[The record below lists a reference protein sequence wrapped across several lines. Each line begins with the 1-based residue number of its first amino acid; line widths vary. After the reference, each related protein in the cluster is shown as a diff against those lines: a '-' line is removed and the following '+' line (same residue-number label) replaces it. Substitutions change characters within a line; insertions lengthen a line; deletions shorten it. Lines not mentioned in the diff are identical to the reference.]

1 MFSVYNINITLPPK
15 RGKFKSRALI
25 FFIFLEFSV
34 LFEHENDTI
43 AAICTGT
50 GGAVGIIRI
59 SGPRALDAIRSVWR
73 GRRMPGPDCPR
84 IMLYG
89 HIKSGP
95 EGSGSGEPSLAVF
108 MPGPHSFTGEDVA
121 ELHCHGGSFA
131 ARRALRLVL
140 QAGARLAQNGE
151 FTRRAFLNGKLDLT
165 QAEGVL
171 DLINAGS
178 ERAGLLA
185 ERQLNG
191 AVGSVVR
198 EIRAEVVRLLAEC
211 ESRLDFSEE
220 DLDWMPPDALCG
232 KITALREQ
240 AAALALTARA
250 GSLIR
255 DGVSLVIAGPPN
267 AGKSSLLNR
276 MLGYDRAI
284 VTPVPGTTRDTLEE
298 SVSIGGIRFRV
309 TDTAGLRETAEA
321 DPVEALGMER
331 SQKSLGA
338 ADIVLWLLDASAPAE
353 SFPAQ
358 FEAMRLAKS
367 AVPGKFIPCW
377 NKMDNAAMSPEGL
390 DCAYSQEQ
398 NEGKS
403 TNKSQHVFE
412 HISARN
418 GDGLDALFRRLEE
431 TAWDGLPQ
439 AAQSGDAV
447 VSERHAALLEQA
459 AVHLEAACE
468 CVRAES
474 WELAGS
480 SLRTAAELIGCIT
493 GETATPDV
501 LDEIFSRFCIGK

>member
-1 MFSVYNINITLPPK
+1 M
-15 RGKFKSRALI
+15 
-25 FFIFLEFSV
+25 
-34 LFEHENDTI
+34 FEHENDTI

-59 SGPRALDAIRSVWR
+59 SGPRALDAVRAVWR

-84 IMLYG
+84 MLLYG
-89 HIKSGP
+89 HIVSGT
-95 EGSGSGEPSLAVF
+95 EAGGGEPSLAVF

-121 ELHCHGGSFA
+121 EIHCHGGSFA

-191 AVGSVVR
+191 SVGSFVR
-198 EIRAEVVRLLAEC
+198 EIRAEVVHLLSEC

-220 DLDWMPPDALCG
+220 DLDWMPPDVLCG
-232 KITALREQ
+232 KIVALREQ
-240 AAALALTARA
+240 AQKLALTARA

-284 VTPVPGTTRDTLEE
+284 VTPIPGTTRDTLEE
-298 SVSIGGIRFRV
+298 SVSIGGIPFRV
-309 TDTAGLRETAEA
+309 TDTAGLRSAGDA
-321 DPVEALGMER
+321 DPIEAIGMER
-331 SQKSLGA
+331 SQQSLGT

-358 FEAMRLAKS
+358 FEAMKRAKS
-367 AVPGKFIPCW
+367 ARAKFIPCW
-377 NKMDNAAMSPEGL
+377 NKMDGAVLP
-390 DCAYSQEQ
+390 Q
-398 NEGKS
+398 NELDLAYLDETDQKNGSAK
-403 TNKSQHVFE
+403 HDFE
-412 HISARN
+412 HISART
-418 GDGLDALFRRLEE
+418 GDGLDTLFRRLEE
-431 TAWDGLPQ
+431 TAWDGLPP

-447 VSERHAALLEQA
+447 VSERHATLLEQA
-459 AVHLEAACE
+459 AVHLDAACE
-468 CVRAES
+468 CVQAES
-474 WELAGS
+474 WELAGR

>member
-1 MFSVYNINITLPPK
+1 M
-15 RGKFKSRALI
+15 
-25 FFIFLEFSV
+25 
-34 LFEHENDTI
+34 FEHENDTI

-59 SGPRALDAIRSVWR
+59 SGPRSLEVVRSVWR
-73 GRRMPGPDCPR
+73 GKRMPGPDFPR
-84 IMLYG
+84 VMLYG
-89 HIKSGP
+89 HIVS
-95 EGSGSGEPSLAVF
+95 GSGAGEGEPSLAVF

-121 ELHCHGGSFA
+121 EIHCHGGSFA

-165 QAEGVL
+165 QAEGML

-191 AVGSVVR
+191 AVGSLVR
-198 EIRAEVVRLLAEC
+198 EIRTEIVHLLSEC

-220 DLDWMPPDALCG
+220 DLDWMPPETFCKNVA
-232 KITALREQ
+232 ALRKRTVE
-240 AAALALTARA
+240 LALTARA
-250 GSLIR
+250 GNLIR

-284 VTPVPGTTRDTLEE
+284 VTPIPGTTRDTLEE

-309 TDTAGLRETAEA
+309 TDTAGLREAEQA
-321 DPVEALGMER
+321 DPVEAMGMER
-331 SQKSLGA
+331 SQQSLGA

-358 FEAMRLAKS
+358 FEAMARAKS
-367 AVPGKFIPCW
+367 AVRGKFIPCW
-377 NKMDNAAMSPEGL
+377 NKMDEATGSDALEQAEKAIADGL
-390 DCAYSQEQ
+390 
-398 NEGKS
+398 
-403 TNKSQHVFE
+403 VFE
-412 HISARN
+412 HISART
-418 GDGLDALFRRLEE
+418 GDGLDRLFRRLEE
-431 TAWDGLPQ
+431 TAWDGLPA
-439 AAQSGDAV
+439 AAQSGAAA

-459 AVHLEAACE
+459 ANHLDAASE
-468 CVRAES
+468 DAARGS

-493 GETATPDV
+493 GETATPDI

>member
-1 MFSVYNINITLPPK
+1 M
-15 RGKFKSRALI
+15 
-25 FFIFLEFSV
+25 
-34 LFEHENDTI
+34 FEHENDTI

-59 SGPRALDAIRSVWR
+59 SGPRALEAVRSVWH
-73 GRRMPGPDCPR
+73 GKRMPGPGYPR
-84 IMLYG
+84 VMLYG
-89 HIKSGP
+89 HIASENGA
-95 EGSGSGEPSLAVF
+95 GQGEPSLAVF

-121 ELHCHGGSFA
+121 EIHCHGGSFA

-191 AVGSVVR
+191 AVGSLVR
-198 EIRAEVVRLLAEC
+198 EIRAEVVHLLSEC

-220 DLDWMPPDALCG
+220 DLDWMPPDVLCE
-232 KITALREQ
+232 KIRALREQ
-240 AAALALTARA
+240 AGKLALTARA

-284 VTPVPGTTRDTLEE
+284 VTPIPGTTRDTLEE
-298 SVSIGGIRFRV
+298 SVSIGGLSFRV
-309 TDTAGLRETAEA
+309 TDTAGLHEAGEA
-321 DPVEALGMER
+321 DPVEAMGMAR
-331 SQKSLGA
+331 SQQSLGA
-338 ADIVLWLLDASAPAE
+338 ADIVLWLLDASAPSE
-353 SFPAQ
+353 SFSVQ
-358 FEAMRLAKS
+358 FEAMNRAKNS
-367 AVPGKFIPCW
+367 VRGKFIPCW
-377 NKMDNAAMSPEGL
+377 NKMDGTAISAEELDRAYPDNRIDAEKAAAEPP
-390 DCAYSQEQ
+390 
-398 NEGKS
+398 
-403 TNKSQHVFE
+403 VFE
-412 HISARN
+412 HISART
-418 GDGLDALFRRLEE
+418 GDGLDKLFRRLEE
-431 TAWDGLPQ
+431 TAWDGLPPS
-439 AAQSGDAV
+439 AQSGDAV

-459 AVHLEAACE
+459 ANHLDAACE
-468 CVRAES
+468 CVQAES

-493 GETATPDV
+493 GETATPDI

>member
-1 MFSVYNINITLPPK
+1 M
-15 RGKFKSRALI
+15 
-25 FFIFLEFSV
+25 
-34 LFEHENDTI
+34 FEHENDTI

-50 GGAVGIIRI
+50 GGAVGIIRV
-59 SGPRALDAIRSVWR
+59 SGPRALEAIRRVWR
-73 GRRMPGPDCPR
+73 GKRMPGPDFPR
-84 IMLYG
+84 VMLYG
-89 HIKSGP
+89 RIMSGEAEAEP
-95 EGSGSGEPSLAVF
+95 GAGEPSLAVF
-108 MPGPHSFTGEDVA
+108 MPGPYSFTGEDVA
-121 ELHCHGGSFA
+121 EIHCHGGSFA

-191 AVGSVVR
+191 AVGSIVR
-198 EIRAEVVRLLAEC
+198 ELRAEVVRLLSEC

-220 DLDWMPPDALCG
+220 DLDWMQPDALCAQIG
-232 KITALREQ
+232 SLRKQ
-240 AAALALTARA
+240 AAALALTART
-250 GSLIR
+250 GTLIR

-276 MLGYDRAI
+276 MLGYERAI
-284 VTPVPGTTRDTLEE
+284 VTPIPGTTRDTLEE
-298 SVSIGGIRFRV
+298 SVSIGGISFRV
-309 TDTAGLRETAEA
+309 TDTAGLREAGDA
-321 DPVEALGMER
+321 DPVEAMGMER
-331 SQKSLGA
+331 SQQSLGTA
-338 ADIVLWLLDASAPAE
+338 EIVLWLLDASAPAE

-358 FEAMRLAKS
+358 LDAMNKAES
-367 AVPGKFIPCW
+367 AVRGKFIPCW
-377 NKMDNAAMSPEGL
+377 NKMDGTALTPDELDRACAANQLSAEKT
-390 DCAYSQEQ
+390 A
-398 NEGKS
+398 GKRR
-403 TNKSQHVFE
+403 VFE
-412 HISARN
+412 HISART
-418 GDGLDALFRRLEE
+418 GDGVDRLFRRLEE
-431 TAWDGLPQ
+431 TAWDGLPP
-439 AAQSGDAV
+439 AAQSGAAV

-459 AVHLEAACE
+459 VNHLDAACE

>member
-1 MFSVYNINITLPPK
+1 M
-15 RGKFKSRALI
+15 
-25 FFIFLEFSV
+25 
-34 LFEHENDTI
+34 FEHENDTI
-43 AAICTGT
+43 AAVCTGT
-50 GGAVGIIRI
+50 GGAVSIVRI
-59 SGPRALDAIRSVWR
+59 SGPRALDAVRTVWR

-84 IMLYG
+84 VMLYG
-89 HIKSGP
+89 HIV
-95 EGSGSGEPSLAVF
+95 SGSEAGAGEPSLAVF

-121 ELHCHGGSFA
+121 EIHCHGGSFA

-191 AVGSVVR
+191 SVGSVVR
-198 EIRAEVVRLLAEC
+198 KIRSEIVHLLSEC

-220 DLDWMPPDALCG
+220 DLDWMPPDELCG
-232 KITALREQ
+232 RIGALRGQ
-240 AAALALTARA
+240 AADLALTARA
-250 GSLIR
+250 GALIR

-276 MLGYDRAI
+276 MLGYERAI
-284 VTPVPGTTRDTLEE
+284 VTPIPGTTRDTLEE
-298 SVSIGGIRFRV
+298 SVSIGGISFRV
-309 TDTAGLRETAEA
+309 TDTAGLREAEQA
-321 DPVEALGMER
+321 DPVEAMGMDR
-331 SQKSLGA
+331 SRQSLGA
-338 ADIVLWLLDASAPAE
+338 ADVVLWLLDASTPPD
-353 SFPAQ
+353 SFHAQ
-358 FEAMRLAKS
+358 FDAMDRARAS
-367 AVPGKFIPCW
+367 VRGKFIPCW
-377 NKMDNAAMSPEGL
+377 NKMDGASIPPDELDRAYQTKQSEGEGAVAAPP
-390 DCAYSQEQ
+390 D
-398 NEGKS
+398 
-403 TNKSQHVFE
+403 FE
-412 HISARN
+412 HISART
-418 GDGLDALFRRLEE
+418 GDGLDRLFRRLEE
-431 TAWDGLPQ
+431 TAWDGLPP
-439 AAQSGDAV
+439 AVQSGAAA
-447 VSERHAALLEQA
+447 VSERHAALLEQSA
-459 AVHLEAACE
+459 DHLDASCE

>member
-1 MFSVYNINITLPPK
+1 
-15 RGKFKSRALI
+15 
-25 FFIFLEFSV
+25 

-50 GGAVGIIRI
+50 GGAVSIVRI
-59 SGPRALDAIRSVWR
+59 SGPRALDAVRSVWR

-84 IMLYG
+84 MMLYG
-89 HIKSGP
+89 HIVSGAA
-95 EGSGSGEPSLAVF
+95 EAGAGEPSLAVF

-121 ELHCHGGSFA
+121 EIHCHGGSFA

-140 QAGARLAQNGE
+140 QAGVRLAQNGE

-198 EIRAEVVRLLAEC
+198 EIRSEIVHLLSEC

-220 DLDWMPPDALCG
+220 DLDWMPPDELCG
-232 KITALREQ
+232 RIVSLHGQ
-240 AAALALTARA
+240 ATNLALTARA
-250 GSLIR
+250 GALIR

-298 SVSIGGIRFRV
+298 SVSIGGISFRV
-309 TDTAGLRETAEA
+309 TDTAGLREAKQA
-321 DPVEALGMER
+321 DPVEALGMDR
-331 SQKSLGA
+331 SRQSLGA
-338 ADIVLWLLDASAPAE
+338 ADIVLWLLDASATTD
-353 SFPAQ
+353 SFSAQ
-358 FEAMRLAKS
+358 FEGMDRAES
-367 AVPGKFIPCW
+367 AVRGKFIPCW
-377 NKMDNAAMSPEGL
+377 NKMDGASMPPDGL
-390 DCAYSQEQ
+390 DRVYASEK
-398 NEGKS
+398 NEAENAIEK
-403 TNKSQHVFE
+403 HPVFE
-412 HISARN
+412 HISART
-418 GDGLDALFRRLEE
+418 GDGIDGLFRRLEE
-431 TAWDGLPQ
+431 TAWDGLPP
-439 AAQSGDAV
+439 AVQSGAAA

-459 AVHLEAACE
+459 ADHLNAACE
-468 CVRAES
+468 CVRAGS

-480 SLRTAAELIGCIT
+480 SLRTAAEFIGCIT

>member
-1 MFSVYNINITLPPK
+1 M
-15 RGKFKSRALI
+15 
-25 FFIFLEFSV
+25 
-34 LFEHENDTI
+34 FEHENDTI

-50 GGAVGIIRI
+50 GGAIGIIRI
-59 SGPRALDAIRSVWR
+59 SGTRALDVVRAVWL
-73 GRRMPGPDCPR
+73 GKRMPGPDCPR
-84 IMLYG
+84 VLLYG
-89 HIKSGP
+89 HVVSEAGQ
-95 EGSGSGEPSLAVF
+95 GEPSLAVF

-121 ELHCHGGSFA
+121 EIHCHGGSFA

-191 AVGSVVR
+191 SVGSAVR
-198 EIRAEVVRLLAEC
+198 EIRMEIVHLLSEC

-220 DLDWMPPDALCG
+220 DLNWMPPDILCG
-232 KITALREQ
+232 KIGALREQ
-240 AAALALTARA
+240 AGRLALTARA

-284 VTPVPGTTRDTLEE
+284 VTPIPGTTRDTLEE
-298 SVSIGGIRFRV
+298 SVSIGGISFRV
-309 TDTAGLRETAEA
+309 TDTAGLREAGNA
-321 DPVEALGMER
+321 DPVEAMGMER
-331 SQKSLGA
+331 SQQSLGA

-358 FEAMRLAKS
+358 FETMNRSEKALR
-367 AVPGKFIPCW
+367 GKFIPCW
-377 NKMDNAAMSPEGL
+377 NKMDAAAMSPDEL
-390 DCAYSQEQ
+390 DHTYAQANPED
-398 NEGKS
+398 GPAPAKRF
-403 TNKSQHVFE
+403 VFE
-412 HISARN
+412 HISART

-431 TAWDGLPQ
+431 TAWDGLPP
-439 AAQSGDAV
+439 AAQSGGAV
-447 VSERHAALLEQA
+447 VSERHATLLEQA
-459 AVHLEAACE
+459 AVHLDAACE
-468 CVRAES
+468 CVPAES

>member
-1 MFSVYNINITLPPK
+1 M
-15 RGKFKSRALI
+15 
-25 FFIFLEFSV
+25 
-34 LFEHENDTI
+34 FEHENDTI

-59 SGPRALDAIRSVWR
+59 SGSHALDAVRTVWH
-73 GRRMPGPDCPR
+73 GKRMPGPEYPR
-84 IMLYG
+84 VMLYG
-89 HIKSGP
+89 HIVSENGAG
-95 EGSGSGEPSLAVF
+95 EGEPSLAVF

-121 ELHCHGGSFA
+121 EIHCHGGSFA

-191 AVGSVVR
+191 AVGSLVR
-198 EIRAEVVRLLAEC
+198 EIRAEVVHLLSEC

-220 DLDWMPPDALCG
+220 DLDWMPPDVLRE
-232 KITALREQ
+232 KIGALREQ
-240 AAALALTARA
+240 AGNLALTARA

-284 VTPVPGTTRDTLEE
+284 VTPIPGTTRDTLEE

-309 TDTAGLRETAEA
+309 TDTAGLHEAGEA
-321 DPVEALGMER
+321 DPVEAMGMER
-331 SQKSLGA
+331 SQQSLGT
-338 ADIVLWLLDASAPAE
+338 ADIVLWLLDASAPGE
-353 SFPAQ
+353 SFFAQ
-358 FEAMRLAKS
+358 FEAMNRAKNT
-367 AVPGKFIPCW
+367 VRGKFIPCW
-377 NKMDNAAMSPEGL
+377 NKMDGAALSAEEL
-390 DCAYSQEQ
+390 DRAYSFEKTT
-398 NEGKS
+398 NETSKP
-403 TNKSQHVFE
+403 VFE
-412 HISARN
+412 HISART
-418 GDGLDALFRRLEE
+418 GDSLDELFRRLEE
-431 TAWDGLPQ
+431 TAWDGLPPS
-439 AAQSGDAV
+439 AQSGDAV

-459 AVHLEAACE
+459 ANHLDAACE
-468 CVRAES
+468 CVQAET

-493 GETATPDV
+493 GETATPDI

>member
-1 MFSVYNINITLPPK
+1 VFAVYNINITLLPK
-15 RGKFKSRALI
+15 RGKIKSGIPL
-25 FFIFLEFSV
+25 FFTFLEFFA

-43 AAICTGT
+43 AAVCTGT
-50 GGAVGIIRI
+50 GGAVSIIRV
-59 SGPRALDAIRSVWR
+59 SGPRALDVVRGVWR
-73 GRRMPGPDCPR
+73 GKRMPGPDCPR
-84 IMLYG
+84 VMLYG
-89 HIKSGP
+89 HIVSGA
-95 EGSGSGEPSLAVF
+95 EDGAGEPSLAVF
-108 MPGPHSFTGEDVA
+108 MPAPHSFTGEDVA
-121 ELHCHGGSFA
+121 EIHCHGGSFA
-131 ARRALRLVL
+131 ARRALRLAL

-191 AVGSVVR
+191 AVGSLVR
-198 EIRAEVVRLLAEC
+198 EIRAEAVHLLSEC

-220 DLDWMPPDALCG
+220 DLDWMPPDILSAR
-232 KITALREQ
+232 IASLRDQ
-240 AAALALTARA
+240 AASLALTARA
-250 GSLIR
+250 GALIR

-298 SVSIGGIRFRV
+298 SVSIGGIAFRV
-309 TDTAGLRETAEA
+309 TDTAGLRDAEQA
-321 DPVEALGMER
+321 DPVEAMGMER
-331 SQKSLGA
+331 SQQSLGA
-338 ADIVLWLLDASAPAE
+338 ADIVLWLLDASAPAG

-358 FEAMRLAKS
+358 FEAMGKAGS
-367 AVPGKFIPCW
+367 AVRGKFIPCW
-377 NKMDNAAMSPEGL
+377 NKMDGASMSPGELDRAFAAGL
-390 DCAYSQEQ
+390 AKEE
-398 NEGKS
+398 NAVPALP
-403 TNKSQHVFE
+403 VFE
-412 HISARN
+412 HISART
-418 GDGLDALFRRLEE
+418 GDGLDNLFRRLET
-431 TAWDGLPQ
+431 TAWDGLPP
-439 AAQSGDAV
+439 AAQSGAAA

-459 AVHLEAACE
+459 ADRLAAVCE
-468 CVRAES
+468 CVLTES

>member
-1 MFSVYNINITLPPK
+1 M
-15 RGKFKSRALI
+15 
-25 FFIFLEFSV
+25 
-34 LFEHENDTI
+34 FEHENDTI
-43 AAICTGT
+43 AAVCTGT
-50 GGAVGIIRI
+50 GGAVSIVRV
-59 SGPRALDAIRSVWR
+59 SGPRALDVIRSVWH
-73 GRRMPGPDCPR
+73 GKHMPGPDCPR
-84 IMLYG
+84 VMRYG
-89 HIKSGP
+89 HIVSGP
-95 EGSGSGEPSLAVF
+95 DSDSGGEPSLAVF
-108 MPGPHSFTGEDVA
+108 MPAPHSFTGEDVA

-165 QAEGVL
+165 QAEAVL

-191 AVGSVVR
+191 AVGSLVR
-198 EIRAEVVRLLAEC
+198 EIRGDAVSLLSEC

-220 DLDWMPPDALCG
+220 DLDWMPPDAFRKHALE
-232 KITALREQ
+232 LRER
-240 AAALALTARA
+240 AAELALTART

-255 DGVSLVIAGPPN
+255 DGVTLVIAGPPN

-284 VTPVPGTTRDTLEE
+284 VTPVPGTTRDTIEE

-309 TDTAGLRETAEA
+309 TDTAGLREAEQA
-321 DPVEALGMER
+321 DPVEAMGIER
-331 SQKSLGA
+331 SRKSLGS

-358 FEAMRLAKS
+358 FEAMNRAES
-367 AVPGKFIPCW
+367 TVRGKFIPCW
-377 NKMDNAAMSPEGL
+377 NKMDGAAVPPDEL
-390 DCAYSQEQ
+390 ELAYSAKTAGE
-398 NEGKS
+398 NEASKP
-403 TNKSQHVFE
+403 VFE
-412 HISARN
+412 HVSALT
-418 GDGLDALFRRLEE
+418 GDGLDKLFRRLEE
-431 TAWDGLPQ
+431 TAWDGLPPS
-439 AAQSGDAV
+439 AQSGDAV
-447 VSERHAALLEQA
+447 VSERHAVLLEQA
-459 AVHLEAACE
+459 ANHLDAACE
-468 CVRAES
+468 CVQAES

>member
-1 MFSVYNINITLPPK
+1 M
-15 RGKFKSRALI
+15 
-25 FFIFLEFSV
+25 
-34 LFEHENDTI
+34 FEHENDTI

-59 SGPRALDAIRSVWR
+59 SGPRALEAVRSVWR
-73 GRRMPGPDCPR
+73 GKRMPGPDHAR
-84 IMLYG
+84 VMLYG
-89 HIKSGP
+89 HIVSENGT
-95 EGSGSGEPSLAVF
+95 GQGEPSLAVF

-121 ELHCHGGSFA
+121 EIHCHGGSFA
-131 ARRALRLVL
+131 ARRALRLVF

-191 AVGSVVR
+191 AVGSLVR
-198 EIRAEVVRLLAEC
+198 EIRAEVVHLLSEC

-220 DLDWMPPDALCG
+220 DLDWMPPDVLRG
-232 KITALREQ
+232 KIGALREQ
-240 AAALALTARA
+240 AEKLAFTARA
-250 GSLIR
+250 GALIR

-284 VTPVPGTTRDTLEE
+284 VTPIPGTTRDTLEE
-298 SVSIGGIRFRV
+298 SVSIGGILFRV
-309 TDTAGLRETAEA
+309 TDTAGLREAGEA
-321 DPVEALGMER
+321 DPVEAMGMER
-331 SQKSLGA
+331 SQQSLGA

-358 FEAMRLAKS
+358 FEAMFRAKTS
-367 AVPGKFIPCW
+367 VRGKFIPCW
-377 NKMDNAAMSPEGL
+377 NKMDGATMSPDEL
-390 DCAYSQEQ
+390 DRAYPDNRVNTAAELP
-398 NEGKS
+398 
-403 TNKSQHVFE
+403 VFE
-412 HISARN
+412 HISART
-418 GDGLDALFRRLEE
+418 GDGLDKLFLRLEE
-431 TAWDGLPQ
+431 TAWDGLPPS
-439 AAQSGDAV
+439 AQSGDAV

-459 AVHLEAACE
+459 ANHLDAACE
-468 CVRAES
+468 CVQAES

-493 GETATPDV
+493 GETATPDI

>member
-1 MFSVYNINITLPPK
+1 M
-15 RGKFKSRALI
+15 
-25 FFIFLEFSV
+25 
-34 LFEHENDTI
+34 FEHENDTI

-59 SGPRALDAIRSVWR
+59 SGPRALEAVRSVWL
-73 GRRMPGPDCPR
+73 GKRMPGPDHAR
-84 IMLYG
+84 VMLYG
-89 HIKSGP
+89 HIVSENGT
-95 EGSGSGEPSLAVF
+95 GQGEPSLAVF

-121 ELHCHGGSFA
+121 EIHCHGGSFA
-131 ARRALRLVL
+131 ARRALRLVF

-171 DLINAGS
+171 DLINADS

-191 AVGSVVR
+191 AVGSLVR
-198 EIRAEVVRLLAEC
+198 EIRAEVVHLLSEC

-220 DLDWMPPDALCG
+220 DLDWMPPDVLRG
-232 KITALREQ
+232 KIGALREQ
-240 AAALALTARA
+240 AEKLAFTARA
-250 GSLIR
+250 GALIR
-255 DGVSLVIAGPPN
+255 DGVSLVMAGPPN

-284 VTPVPGTTRDTLEE
+284 VTPIPGTTRDTLEE
-298 SVSIGGIRFRV
+298 SVSIGGISFRV
-309 TDTAGLRETAEA
+309 TDTAGLREAGEA
-321 DPVEALGMER
+321 DPVEAMGMER
-331 SQKSLGA
+331 SQQSLGA

-358 FEAMRLAKS
+358 FEAMFRAKTS
-367 AVPGKFIPCW
+367 VRGKFIPCW
-377 NKMDNAAMSPEGL
+377 NKMDGAAMSAEEL
-390 DCAYSQEQ
+390 DRAYPDNRVNTAAELP
-398 NEGKS
+398 
-403 TNKSQHVFE
+403 VFE
-412 HISARN
+412 HISART
-418 GDGLDALFRRLEE
+418 GDGLDQLFRRLEE
-431 TAWDGLPQ
+431 TAWDGLPPS
-439 AAQSGDAV
+439 AQSGDAV

-459 AVHLEAACE
+459 ANHLDAACE
-468 CVRAES
+468 CVQAES

-493 GETATPDV
+493 GETATPDI